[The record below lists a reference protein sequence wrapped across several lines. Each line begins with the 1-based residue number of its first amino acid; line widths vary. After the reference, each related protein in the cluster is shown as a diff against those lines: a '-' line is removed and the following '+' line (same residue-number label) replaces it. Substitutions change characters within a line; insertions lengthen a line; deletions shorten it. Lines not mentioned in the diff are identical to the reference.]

1 MINNLRRYPK
11 IVLGI
16 FTVCCIMFVGEY
28 YIKSLFNSRPTEK
41 KYTSMPNVVTINNKD
56 TLKFEEYADK
66 ISEWENTIGSMYK
79 KYGIDENS
87 NLYISTANR
96 YVINSFIENT
106 IFKKLADELNISV
119 YDDEKYEILYGNN
132 LDEEIKSTFIN
143 DKKDFDKNK
152 YLEFLKST
160 ETNSMLKSYWLKQE
174 KNIIGKRVNKKIKTL
189 LEGLSMQN
197 SLQIKRKWEEENNS
211 YNIKYAYKDADVYKK
226 DNTVFNNKMK
236 EYYEN
241 NKENFKENESFKIKY
256 IIKNVEITEDIK
268 KEALSKI
275 MPIVKKFKI
284 CRNPEEFAKAKSDN
298 IDKKKSIKYSKKVR
312 YSNLPKCLKS
322 KELITINS
330 IGIKFPDIISKPIKI
345 YKIISIEN
353 DKNEKKYNIAIL
365 YKNIFVDENL
375 KNNLFDNIEN
385 EIQNINNL
393 EEFEEFANE
402 NDTEIK
408 DLDLNTKTTN
418 VEGVDNINILK
429 KNIYSPSFKKVEN
442 SFLPITKT
450 KNGYFIGYLYKHIN
464 KDSLKEF
471 KDVKNKIEKKVSKQ
485 LNKEYNENIIK
496 NDKNLKN
503 SIDKYSNDKLFISG
517 NINNFKIKDVDKIN
531 EDNAKSLKKILK
543 NINLFSN
550 SETEFFY
557 KDKKIIKLD
566 IIKEKGDEF
575 DIENE
580 KIKTYI
586 KENRNSDKKD
596 KTNYTNI
603 FKDIYK
609 VEKIDYAYFIK

>member
-1 MINNLRRYPK
+1 M
-11 IVLGI
+11 
-16 FTVCCIMFVGEY
+16 
-28 YIKSLFNSRPTEK
+28 
-41 KYTSMPNVVTINNKD
+41 
-56 TLKFEEYADK
+56 
-66 ISEWENTIGSMYK
+66 
-79 KYGIDENS
+79 
-87 NLYISTANR
+87 
-96 YVINSFIENT
+96 
-106 IFKKLADELNISV
+106 
-119 YDDEKYEILYGNN
+119 
-132 LDEEIKSTFIN
+132 
-143 DKKDFDKNK
+143 
-152 YLEFLKST
+152 
-160 ETNSMLKSYWLKQE
+160 
-174 KNIIGKRVNKKIKTL
+174 
-189 LEGLSMQN
+189 
-197 SLQIKRKWEEENNS
+197 
-211 YNIKYAYKDADVYKK
+211 
-226 DNTVFNNKMK
+226 
-236 EYYEN
+236 
-241 NKENFKENESFKIKY
+241 
-256 IIKNVEITEDIK
+256 
-268 KEALSKI
+268 
-275 MPIVKKFKI
+275 
-284 CRNPEEFAKAKSDN
+284 
-298 IDKKKSIKYSKKVR
+298 
-312 YSNLPKCLKS
+312 
-322 KELITINS
+322 
-330 IGIKFPDIISKPIKI
+330 
-345 YKIISIEN
+345 
-353 DKNEKKYNIAIL
+353 
-365 YKNIFVDENL
+365 
-375 KNNLFDNIEN
+375 
-385 EIQNINNL
+385 
-393 EEFEEFANE
+393 
-402 NDTEIK
+402 
-408 DLDLNTKTTN
+408 
-418 VEGVDNINILK
+418 K

-471 KDVKNKIEKKVSKQ
+471 KDVENKIEKKVIKQ

-566 IIKEKGDEF
+566 IIKEKCDEF